1 MSKYEYKEL
10 KELNVQLSRL
20 RQQACDWD
28 NQGNCHAYQMLGRDD
43 ERFTSLSDRFVDYAD
58 ELITE
63 LEQLK
68 KLTNRTRDQ
77 ELIQLFCNRLCG
89 KYLMLQRCLTRLK
102 KPQKTKTNIG
112 HWQKQLKKISN
123 SGNINELYAK
133 LAQQREFEQ
142 RLAERINQQVEA
154 LQRSND
160 TEQSARLQ
168 QQILELKQRYGRC
181 QKATWQIEQQILKKQ
196 SRFQE

>member
-1 MSKYEYKEL
+1 MIGQKEL
-10 KELNVQLSRL
+10 AQLEVQLSRL

-28 NQGNCHAYQMLGRDD
+28 HQGNFHAYQILGKDD
-43 ERFTSLSDRFVDYAD
+43 ERFTSLSDQFIDYAN

-63 LEQLK
+63 FSQLK
-68 KLTNRTRDQ
+68 KLINKTNDQ

-102 KPQKTKTNIG
+102 KPHKVKTNIE

-142 RLAERINQQVEA
+142 RLTKRIAQQVDA
-154 LQRSND
+154 LERSND

-181 QKATWQIEQQILKKQ
+181 QKATWQIEQQLSKK
-196 SRFQE
+196 